1 MEENRKGRG
10 QVDDCEFDTGRRI
23 GEREGELGKRLEGG
37 GKQRKMK
44 RKVQ

>member
-23 GEREGELGKRLEGG
+23 GEREELGKRLEGG